1 MNAPYTRKGRS
12 TDIRVSPRFTSNI
25 ETVPWPSEP
34 TPEVVQPEAPEA
46 EVTPPETAPGA
57 ELAPPSEDWPQE
69 SLADSWDPSE
79 LPTDPTSERL
89 RRKAAALRAG
99 KPAESAESREY
110 ISPVD
115 LCQQAAAGDLRCD
128 RCGSDELE
136 RFPARDGTWWRWDCM
151 ACGFGEGKH
160 RTGHTVAFTER
171 EADA

>member
-1 MNAPYTRKGRS
+1 MTRYYLAAEAVLN
-12 TDIRVSPRFTSNI
+12 RVREAGVILSA
-25 ETVPWPSEP
+25 
-34 TPEVVQPEAPEA
+34 TPEGLAFDAPAGSLDPFLEDLRDHKA
-46 EVTPPETAPGA
+46 AILELLQTRWPATALEGTVGP
-57 ELAPPSEDWPQE
+57 D
-69 SLADSWDPSE
+69 D

-171 EADA
+171 EADQ